1 MQSLMSQLVSHRLQ
15 TNHVCFFFLPIMLLA
30 IPEKATNYAHDYA
43 HYAQVI
49 LKFGSLN
56 KAKKFINFYESVS
69 HKLYT

>member
-1 MQSLMSQLVSHRLQ
+1 
-15 TNHVCFFFLPIMLLA
+15 MLLA